1 MEEPLVDF
9 LADYSDSDVDGGGTK
24 VVEATLPSVAELS
37 SSSSAPQAPVVAPA
51 ATEAKPKRRRRTRVR
66 YTDEEI
72 FKMSAHLAQ
81 QMELTPRP
89 SMMEV
94 WHAYALQNPECGR
107 TVSALLQEHNRH
119 PELFG
124 PVLPK
129 SPPNLDPSSQTPQ
142 NTEHSDPL
150 PPWEPEDE
158 EILLDFIRQHPQIAT
173 ADWELLQ
180 GKSPRRPPQ
189 SFRIKYY
196 KNRKAYD
203 EMAHNP
209 SKQPVKSE
217 ADNVDRGPFTWQLPS
232 GFRKRPRSP
241 TTPLNPPPRQRRKS
255 SSRGPL
261 YIDESSD
268 AKDSG
273 DDYHAPANGASR
285 ASRSPA
291 TRKSVNGSAKPL
303 RLSTS
308 NLQRSAAEPASGAPP
323 LVHPPISTPSA
334 SVMAIT
340 PSATP
345 SWLPE
350 FTAEDK
356 AAALGWVLARRRPNQ
371 LLDNFESWIEFAALH
386 PQHSAP
392 EWLCYY
398 LVHLPT
404 FDVVET
410 TMGAV

>member
-9 LADYSDSDVDGGGTK
+9 LPDYSDSDDGGGTK
-24 VVEATLPSVAELS
+24 VVAQHKEPPAELP
-37 SSSSAPQAPVVAPA
+37 SSSAPVV

-94 WHAYALQNPECGR
+94 WHAYAVQNPECGR

-129 SPPNLDPSSQTPQ
+129 SPPNWDPASQTPQ
-142 NTEHSDPL
+142 NTDSEPL
-150 PPWEPEDE
+150 PPWDAEDE
-158 EILLDFIRQHPQIAT
+158 EILLDFIRQHPQIAS

-209 SKQPVKSE
+209 SKQPIKSDP
-217 ADNVDRGPFTWQLPS
+217 DNVDRGPFTWQLPS
-232 GFRKRPRSP
+232 GYRKRPRSP
-241 TTPLNPPPRQRRKS
+241 TTPLNPPARQRRKS

-261 YIDESSD
+261 YVDESSD

-273 DDYHAPANGASR
+273 DDYHERAATNGVTR

-303 RLSTS
+303 RVSTS
-308 NLQRSAAEPASGAPP
+308 DLQRSTTEPVSVPP
-323 LVHPPISTPSA
+323 LNHPPISTPSTSA
-334 SVMAIT
+334 MAIT

-345 SWLPE
+345 SWLSE
-350 FTAEDK
+350 FTVEDK
-356 AAALGWVLARRRPNQ
+356 AAALAWVITRRRPNQ

-410 TMGAV
+410 TLGPV